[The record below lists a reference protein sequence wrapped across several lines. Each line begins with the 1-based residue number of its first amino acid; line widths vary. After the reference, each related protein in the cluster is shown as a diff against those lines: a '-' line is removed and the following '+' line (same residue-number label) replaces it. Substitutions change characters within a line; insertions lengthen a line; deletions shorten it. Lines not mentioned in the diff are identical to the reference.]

1 MFAHLASL
9 CNFKRFSFLVA
20 FDPLEDD
27 NNNNSN
33 NSSNNNNGSNSSNN
47 NGSNSSKKMSK
58 NAWLEFFNKPGAKI
72 EVSLAMSWTATKLR
86 LVPKTCYPFE
96 MH

>member
-33 NSSNNNNGSNSSNN
+33 NSSSNN

-72 EVSLAMSWTATKLR
+72 EVR
-86 LVPKTCYPFE
+86 F
-96 MH
+96 